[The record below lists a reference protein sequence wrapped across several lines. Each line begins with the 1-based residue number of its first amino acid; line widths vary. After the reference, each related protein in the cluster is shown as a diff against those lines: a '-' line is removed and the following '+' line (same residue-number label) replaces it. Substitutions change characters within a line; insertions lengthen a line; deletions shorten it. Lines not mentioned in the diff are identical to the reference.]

1 MSTKNV
7 FNMTVVRNA
16 DRVIEAAL
24 DDLQA
29 ASGEERAIVVS
40 APAGA
45 GKSYLVETTVD
56 RLRPKQKVVVAA
68 PTNEQAFDLTR
79 RISDRLGTSKPNER
93 VTHLHSASV
102 APPPDV
108 DSRKNVSC
116 LTKGVPNSEGVV
128 VGTIDKIADA
138 LLRDDLGTRDVLV
151 IDEAYQASSSQ
162 YLRIGAIAPT
172 HLLVGDP
179 GQIDPFSTLSDGDH
193 WRGLSEDPVQNA
205 VSVLLRNHPN
215 SPLHRLPITRRL
227 APAAAATA
235 AAFYPGHAFE
245 PAVRAGVRRFEIPTA
260 GKRPKSIDQVL
271 DAAALSGWGYLE
283 LPSSVTVAADP
294 EIIETAVGVVDR
306 VLDRT
311 PTISCERYS
320 PALLRPERT
329 AVAVSHRDQ
338 VSRVRFELDAL
349 GHTAV
354 VVDTANRLQGLE
366 FDFIAAVHPLAGL
379 AEADPFHLDPGR
391 LCVMLTRHRHACVV
405 IGRSGDDELLAGVPP
420 ATPAYLGWEV
430 DPVLD
435 GWATHR
441 NVYDT
446 LRAHRVSL

>member
-1 MSTKNV
+1 MTAKKH
-7 FNMTVVRNA
+7 FNTTVVRNA

-24 DDLQA
+24 ADLQDA
-29 ASGEERAIVVS
+29 AGDEQAVVVA

-56 RLRPKQKVVVAA
+56 RLRPKRKIVVAA

-79 RISDRLGTSKPNER
+79 RISDRLATSQPRQR
-93 VTHLHSASV
+93 VTHLHSGSV
-102 APPPDV
+102 TPPPDV
-108 DSRKNVSC
+108 AARRNVDC
-116 LTKGVPNSEGVV
+116 MPRGVPASAGVV
-128 VGTIDKIADA
+128 VGTIDKLADA
-138 LLRDDLGTRDVLV
+138 LLRGDLDTRDVLI
-151 IDEAYQASSSQ
+151 IDEAYQASSSH

-179 GQIDPFSTLSDGDH
+179 GQIDPFSTLPDGDH
-193 WRGLSEDPVQNA
+193 WRGLSEDPVQTA
-205 VSVLLRNHPN
+205 VSVLLRNHPD
-215 SPLHRLPITRRL
+215 SPRHRLPITRRL

-235 AAFYPGHAFE
+235 AAFYPGHAFA
-245 PAVRAGVRRFEIPTA
+245 PAVKEGVRRFEMPSA
-260 GKRPKSIDQVL
+260 GRRPSTTDRVL
-271 DAAALSGWGYLE
+271 DAAAVSGWGYLE
-283 LPSSVTVAADP
+283 LPSGITVAADP
-294 EIIETAVGVVDR
+294 EIVAATVGVIDR

-311 PTISCERYS
+311 PTINCERYA
-320 PALLRPERT
+320 PGLLRPERT

-338 VSRVRFELDAL
+338 ASRVRAELDAL
-349 GHTAV
+349 GHTDV
-354 VVDTANRLQGLE
+354 VVDTANHLQGLE

-405 IGRSGDDELLAGVPP
+405 IGRTGDAELLAGVPP

-435 GWATHR
+435 GWSTHR
-441 NVYDT
+441 HVYNT
-446 LRAHRVSL
+446 LRNHRITA

>member
-1 MSTKNV
+1 MSSKKH
-7 FNMTVVRNA
+7 FNTSVVRNA

-24 DDLQA
+24 GDLQA
-29 ASGEERAIVVS
+29 AAGEERAIVVA

-56 RLRPKQKVVVAA
+56 RLRPKHKIVVAA

-79 RISDRLGTSKPNER
+79 RISDRLSSSQPKQR
-93 VTHLHSASV
+93 VSHLHSGSV
-102 APPPDV
+102 TPPPDV
-108 DSRKNVSC
+108 TARKNVDC
-116 LTKGVPNSEGVV
+116 FPRGVPASAGVV

-138 LLRDDLGTRDVLV
+138 LLRGDLDTRDVLI
-151 IDEAYQASSSQ
+151 IDEAYQASSSH

-179 GQIDPFSTLSDGDH
+179 GQIDPFSTLPDGDH
-193 WRGLSEDPVQNA
+193 WRGLSEDPVQTA
-205 VSVLLRNHPN
+205 VSVLLRNHPD
-215 SPLHRLPITRRL
+215 SPRHRLPITRRL

-235 AAFYPGHAFE
+235 TAFYPGHAFE
-245 PAVRAGVRRFEIPTA
+245 PAVRAGVRRFEIPSA
-260 GKRPKSIDQVL
+260 GRRPTPTDRVL
-271 DAAALSGWGYLE
+271 DAAAVSGWGYLE
-283 LPSSVTVAADP
+283 LPPSITVAADP
-294 EIIETAVGVVDR
+294 EVIEATVGVIDR
-306 VLDRT
+306 VLHRR
-311 PTISCERYS
+311 PTISCERY
-320 PALLRPERT
+320 PAGQLRPERI

-338 VSRVRFELDAL
+338 ASRVRAELDAL
-349 GHTAV
+349 GHTDV

-366 FDFIAAVHPLAGL
+366 FDFITAIHPLAGL
-379 AEADPFHLDPGR
+379 AEADSFHLDPGR

-405 IGRSGDDELLAGVPP
+405 VGRVGDSALLAGVPP

-441 NVYDT
+441 HVYAT
-446 LRAHRVSL
+446 LHTSRVSV